1 MHSFQ
6 YGTSSFWFQCWFY
19 TFQVSS
25 TVQAVSGSSV
35 DSIHFIVSSTVP
47 PVLRFQ
53 CGFYTFQVSSRVEA
67 VLSFTFLLIVNK
79 VQNFNPFMSFIGTP
93 GNGINT
99 INLHK
104 NLQFYNLKK

>member
-25 TVQAVSGSSV
+25 TVQAV
-35 DSIHFIVSSTVP
+35 
-47 PVLRFQ
+47 LRFQ
-53 CGFYTFQVSSRVEA
+53 CGFYKFQVSSRVEA

-93 GNGINT
+93 GNGINA